1 MRPLKRDPALRVGH
15 RAEVSL
21 HFGPMLLTRVIGRF
35 LLALGLALSVRHSR
49 AADRLDFNFQI
60 QPLLSD
66 RCYACHGPD
75 EKQRKGKLR
84 LDTHEGAFS
93 QNKDGKKII
102 TPGAPEGSELI
113 RRIYSTVKDEVMPPP
128 ESNLALSSEE
138 KELLRRWVEEGAEHR
153 PHWSFNP
160 IRKVTPPHVRGGR
173 TIRNPIDSFVLA
185 RLDKAGVTP
194 SPEADRERLLRR
206 VTFDLTGLPPTLADL
221 DAFLADST
229 TNAYETV
236 VTRLLNSPA
245 FGERMAN
252 DWLDVARYADTH
264 GFQSDRYRPMWPWR
278 DWAIDAFNKDLP
290 FDQFVTWQLAG
301 DLLPGATR
309 QQRLATAFNRLH
321 MQNEE
326 GGIVEEEFRVSY
338 VVDRVNTVSTAF
350 LGLTSECSRCHD
362 HKYDPLL
369 QKDFYSLFSF
379 FQNIDE
385 SGQSVYFGD
394 IMPVPTMLL
403 STPEQDDRLA
413 EMRRRIGARETQES
427 ALAAMATPAF
437 EAWLAEGRKS
447 MPKLSSGPDALNQV
461 VPAEVIPGAVGT
473 FGFEERKEGK
483 YTNGA
488 DGSKPASLADEPAL
502 VAGFVGAGVEL
513 TGENGLTFPGIG
525 HFGRADAFSV
535 SIWLRTPTL
544 MERQVVVHHS
554 RAWMD
559 AGSRGYELLLENG
572 HATVGLH
579 HMWPGNSL
587 KLRAREAIS
596 THVWTHVAFTYDGS
610 SRASGLKLYLNGRQ
624 AAVEIVRDGLWRDI
638 TYAGGEPDLAIGFRM
653 RDSGFRGGQVD
664 EFRVYNRAL
673 TTLEMA
679 HLAGH
684 SDLVRALSTAP
695 PDFTADERRQLLEYY
710 VATQHPGAR
719 QFRSELATMRREQSA
734 LVSSIQDIMVMD
746 EMPTPK
752 KAYVLRRG
760 AYDQRTDEV
769 TGDTPKFL
777 PPFPKGEPRNRL
789 GFARW
794 LLSEE
799 NPLTARV
806 TVNRAWQ
813 LFFGKGLVETADNF
827 GSQGGMPTHPEL
839 LDWLA
844 DAFRSP
850 VNTNAAS
857 SRTALGWSWKELCR
871 LIVTSATYR
880 QSSRTSPEMLA
891 RDPGNTLLARG
902 PSRRLTAEMLRDQA
916 LAASG
921 LLSPKIGGPSVK
933 PYQPAGVLD
942 VASNGANYDQ
952 AHGEDLHRRSLY
964 SYWKRTVPHP
974 AMMIFDAADRSNCSV
989 QRQST
994 STPLQPLVLL
1004 SDPQIVEAAR
1014 FLAQRMLQDGGPD
1027 LTAQLT
1033 HVFRLTTS
1041 RRPTR
1046 AELNV
1051 LTRLY
1056 REQRD
1061 GFAADPQAAARL
1073 LAVGDSANDPSVNPI
1088 DLAAGTILAKAL
1100 LNHDEALARR

>member
-1 MRPLKRDPALRVGH
+1 
-15 RAEVSL
+15 
-21 HFGPMLLTRVIGRF
+21 MLLSRVIARF
-35 LLALGLALSVRHSR
+35 LLILGFTLSNHHGR
-49 AADRLDFNFQI
+49 AANRLDFNFQI

-66 RCYACHGPD
+66 RCYTCHGPD

-84 LDTHEGAFS
+84 LDTREGAFGR
-93 QNKDGKKII
+93 NKDGKKII
-102 TPGAPEGSELI
+102 TPGTPGDSELI
-113 RRIYSTVKDEVMPPP
+113 RRIFSTVKDEIMPPP
-128 ESNLALSSEE
+128 ESNLTLSSDE

-153 PHWSFNP
+153 PHWAFNP
-160 IRKVTPPHVRGGR
+160 IRKVTPPTPRIATSV
-173 TIRNPIDSFVLA
+173 RNPIDSFVLA
-185 RLDKAGVTP
+185 RLEKAGMTA

-206 VTFDLTGLPPTLADL
+206 VTFDLTGLPPTLPELND
-221 DAFLADST
+221 FLADASPD
-229 TNAYETV
+229 AYDTV
-236 VTRLLNSPA
+236 VTQLLKSAA

-264 GFQSDRYRPMWPWR
+264 GFQADRYRPMWPWR
-278 DWAIDAFNKDLP
+278 DWAIGAFNRDLP
-290 FDQFVTWQLAG
+290 FDQFITWQLAG
-301 DLLPGATR
+301 DLLPSPTR
-309 QQRLATAFNRLH
+309 EQRLATAFNRLH

-403 STPEQDDRLA
+403 STPEQETRLA
-413 EMRRRIGARETQES
+413 ELRRRIAAREAQES
-427 ALAAMATPAF
+427 SLDAMATPAF
-437 EAWLAEGRKS
+437 EAWLTEGRNS
-447 MPKLSSGPDALNQV
+447 LPILPSRPDSLNQV
-461 VPAEVIPGAVGT
+461 APAAVIPGAVGA
-473 FGFEERKEGK
+473 FGFDERKDGK
-483 YTNGA
+483 YANGVE
-488 DGSKPASLADEPAL
+488 GSKPAGLVDEPAL
-502 VAGFVGAGVEL
+502 VAGVVGAGVEL
-513 TGENGLTFPGIG
+513 DGENGLTFPGLG
-525 HFGRADAFSV
+525 HFGRADAFSI

-572 HATVGLH
+572 HPTVGLH

-587 KLRAREAIS
+587 KLRVREAIP
-596 THVWTHVAFTYDGS
+596 TNTWTQVAFTYDGS
-610 SRASGLKLYLNGRQ
+610 SRASGLKLYINGRQ
-624 AAVEIVRDGLWRDI
+624 AEVEILRNNLWKDI
-638 TYAGGEPDLAIGFRM
+638 TYAGGEPDLAIGSRM

-673 TTLEMA
+673 TALEMA

-684 SDLVRALSTAP
+684 PDLVRALSTAP
-695 PDFTADERRQLLEYY
+695 ADLTAEDRGRLLTYY
-710 VATQHPGAR
+710 AATVHPGAR
-719 QFRSELATMRREQSA
+719 QFRSELAALRREQSA
-734 LVSSIQDIMVMD
+734 LVTSIQDIMVMD
-746 EMPTPK
+746 EMPEPK

-760 AYDQRTDEV
+760 AYDQPTDEV
-769 TGDTPKFL
+769 TANTPKFL
-777 PPFPKGEPRNRL
+777 PPFPAGEPRNRL
-789 GFARW
+789 GLARW

-806 TVNRAWQ
+806 AANRAWQ
-813 LFFGKGLVETADNF
+813 LFFGKGIVETADNF
-827 GSQGGMPTHPEL
+827 GSQGAMPTHPEL

-844 DAFRSP
+844 DTFRSP
-850 VNTNAAS
+850 VNTHS
-857 SRTALGWSWKELCR
+857 PPTRTSLGWSWKELCR

-880 QSSRTSPEMLA
+880 QSSRATPGMLA
-891 RDPGNTLLARG
+891 RDPGNSLLAHG

-916 LAASG
+916 LAVSG
-921 LLSPKIGGPSVK
+921 LLSPRIGGPSVK

-942 VASNGANYDQ
+942 VASSGANYDQ
-952 AHGEDLHRRSLY
+952 AHGDDLHRRSLY

-989 QRQST
+989 RRQST

-1014 FLAQRMLQDGGPD
+1014 FLAQRMLQDGGRD

-1033 HVFRLTTS
+1033 HVFRLATS
-1041 RRPTR
+1041 RRPTDP
-1046 AELNV
+1046 ELSI
-1051 LTRLY
+1051 LARLY
-1056 REQRD
+1056 REQRE

-1073 LAVGDSANDPSVNPI
+1073 LAVGESANDPSVNPI